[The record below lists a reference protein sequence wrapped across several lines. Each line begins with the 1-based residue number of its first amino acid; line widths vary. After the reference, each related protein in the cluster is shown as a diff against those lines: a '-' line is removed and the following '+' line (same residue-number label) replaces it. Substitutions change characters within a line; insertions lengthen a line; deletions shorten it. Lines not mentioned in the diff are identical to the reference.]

1 MAVALKELQTDGTGH
16 ELLGIGHKG
25 VERVLERA
33 VPLAVIHGGG
43 PILLELNLG
52 LEQVA
57 LNADV
62 LKRLVG
68 GDKRQGA
75 GNLIAL
81 TALEA
86 HQTILNKVETAKAVV
101 ARNLVEGDDDLGEFH
116 LLAVDGDGLA
126 GLKLNLGIRRGIGR
140 VLGILGHNPGVVER
154 LVPGILQVA
163 ALNGTTPQVVVDG
176 IGVVVGTLGNRHV
189 VGVSIGDLVGTA
201 LQIPLANWG
210 DNLKL
215 GVEGLDGSL
224 EADLVVTLAGAA
236 VGDVGRAKL
245 VSDLDKLLGEQRA
258 RQGGKQRVLVLV
270 HGVCSD
276 GLGQELIRELVAQVE
291 HLAIKNAQVERLLF
305 LGIQA
310 GLLLAHVA
318 ADANDIEILL
328 VLEPLDTYGCI
339 KTTGIC
345 ENDFFLAH
353 GCFLSPL
360 VAN

>member
-1 MAVALKELQTDGTGH
+1 M
-16 ELLGIGHKG
+16 
-25 VERVLERA
+25 
-33 VPLAVIHGGG
+33 
-43 PILLELNLG
+43 
-52 LEQVA
+52 
-57 LNADV
+57 
-62 LKRLVG
+62 G
-68 GDKRQGA
+68 GDERQGA

-81 TALEA
+81 AALEA
-86 HQTILNKVETAKAVV
+86 HQTVLNQVETAKAVV
-101 ARNLVEGDDDLGEFH
+101 ARNLVESDDDLGELH

-126 GLKLNLGIRRGIGR
+126 GLKLNLGIRRGVGR
-140 VLGILGHNPGVVER
+140 VLGILGHNPSVVER

-189 VGVSIGDLVGTA
+189 VSVSIGDLVGTA
-201 LQIPLANWG
+201 LQIPLANRG
-210 DNLKL
+210 DNLEL

-258 RQGGKQRVLVLV
+258 RKGGEQRVLVLV
-270 HGVCSD
+270 HGVCGD
-276 GLGQELIRELVAQVE
+276 GLSQELIGELVAQVE
-291 HLAIKNAQVERLLF
+291 HLAIQNAQVEGLLL
-305 LGIQA
+305 LGVQA
-310 GLLLAHVA
+310 GLLLAHIA
-318 ADANDIEILL
+318 ADANNIKILL

-360 VAN
+360 VAS

>member
-1 MAVALKELQTDGTGH
+1 M
-16 ELLGIGHKG
+16 
-25 VERVLERA
+25 
-33 VPLAVIHGGG
+33 
-43 PILLELNLG
+43 
-52 LEQVA
+52 
-57 LNADV
+57 
-62 LKRLVG
+62 G
-68 GDKRQGA
+68 GDERQGA

-81 TALEA
+81 AALKA
-86 HQTILNKVETAKAVV
+86 HQTVFDQVETAKAVV
-101 ARNLVEGDDDLGEFH
+101 ARDLVECDDDLGELH

-126 GLKLNLGIRRGIGR
+126 GLKLNLGVGRGVRR
-140 VLGILGHNPGVVER
+140 VLGVLGHNPGVVER

-189 VGVSIGDLVGTA
+189 VGVGVGDLIGTA
-201 LQIPLANWG
+201 LKIPLANRG

-215 GVEGLDGSL
+215 GVEGLDGRL
-224 EADLVVTLAGAA
+224 KTNLVVTLAGAA
-236 VGDVGRAKL
+236 VSDVGRAKL

-258 RQGGKQRVLVLV
+258 GQGGEQRILVLV
-270 HGVCSD
+270 HRVCGDS
-276 GLGQELIRELVAQVE
+276 LSQELIGELVAQIE
-291 HLAIKNAQVERLLF
+291 HLAIQNAQVEGLLL
-305 LGIQA
+305 LGVQT

-318 ADANDIEILL
+318 ADTNDIEILL

-360 VAN
+360 VAS

>member
-1 MAVALKELQTDGTGH
+1 MAVALKELQTDSAGH

-25 VERVLERA
+25 IERVFERA
-33 VPLAVIHGGG
+33 VPLAVVHGGG
-43 PILLELNLG
+43 PILLELDLG

-57 LNADV
+57 LDADV
-62 LKRLVG
+62 LERLVG
-68 GDKRQGA
+68 GDERQGA
-75 GNLIAL
+75 GNLVAL
-81 TALEA
+81 AALKT
-86 HQTILNKVETAKAVV
+86 HQAILDQIETAKAIV
-101 ARNLVEGDDDLGEFH
+101 AGDLVEGDDDLGELH

-126 GLKLNLGIRRGIGR
+126 GLKLDLGIGRGVGR
-140 VLGILGHNPGVVER
+140 VLGVLGHNPSVIER
-154 LVPGILQVA
+154 LIPRVLQVT
-163 ALNGTTPQVVVDG
+163 ALDGATPQVVVDG
-176 IGVVVGTLGNRHV
+176 IGVIVGTLGNRHV
-189 VGVSIGDLVGTA
+189 VGVGIGDLVGTA
-201 LQIPLANWG
+201 LQVPLANRG
-210 DNLKL
+210 DNFEL

-258 RQGGKQRVLVLV
+258 RQGGEQRVLVLV

-276 GLGQELIRELVAQVE
+276 GLSQELIGELVAQVE
-291 HLAIKNAQVERLLF
+291 YLAIENAQVKRLLL
-305 LGIQA
+305 LGVQA

-318 ADANDIEILL
+318 ADTNDIEILL

-360 VAN
+360 VAS

>member
-1 MAVALKELQTDGTGH
+1 M
-16 ELLGIGHKG
+16 
-25 VERVLERA
+25 
-33 VPLAVIHGGG
+33 
-43 PILLELNLG
+43 
-52 LEQVA
+52 
-57 LNADV
+57 
-62 LKRLVG
+62 G
-68 GDKRQGA
+68 GDERQGS
-75 GNLIAL
+75 GNLIAFA
-81 TALEA
+81 ALEA
-86 HQTILNKVETAKAVV
+86 HQTILDQVETAKAVV
-101 ARNLVEGDDDLGEFH
+101 AGDLVERDDDLGELH
-116 LLAVDGDGLA
+116 LLTVDGDGLA

-163 ALNGTTPQVVVDG
+163 ALNSTTPQVVVDG
-176 IGVVVGTLGNRHV
+176 VGVVVGTLGNRHV
-189 VGVSIGDLVGTA
+189 VGVGIGDLVGTA
-201 LQIPLANWG
+201 LQIPLANRG
-210 DNLKL
+210 DNLEL

-224 EADLVVTLAGAA
+224 KTNLVVTLAGAA

-245 VSDLDKLLGEQRA
+245 VSDLDELLGKQRT
-258 RQGGKQRVLVLV
+258 RQGGEQWVLVLV
-270 HGVCSD
+270 HGVGGD
-276 GLGQELIRELVAQVE
+276 GLSQELIGELVAQVE
-291 HLAIKNAQVERLLF
+291 YLAIENAQVKRLLL

-360 VAN
+360 VAS

>member
-1 MAVALKELQTDGTGH
+1 MGGDERQGSGNLVAL
-16 ELLGIGHKG
+16 
-25 VERVLERA
+25 A
-33 VPLAVIHGGG
+33 
-43 PILLELNLG
+43 
-52 LEQVA
+52 A
-57 LNADV
+57 L
-62 LKRLVG
+62 K
-68 GDKRQGA
+68 
-75 GNLIAL
+75 
-81 TALEA
+81 A
-86 HQTILNKVETAKAVV
+86 HQAILNQVETAKAIV
-101 ARNLVEGDDDLGEFH
+101 AGDLVEGDDDLGELH
-116 LLAVDGDGLA
+116 ILAVDGDGLA
-126 GLKLNLGIRRGIGR
+126 GLKLDLGIGRGVGR
-140 VLGILGHNPGVVER
+140 VLGVLGHNPSVIER
-154 LVPGILQVA
+154 LIPGILQVA

-189 VGVSIGDLVGTA
+189 VGVSIGDLIGTA
-201 LQIPLANWG
+201 LQIPLANRG

-224 EADLVVTLAGAA
+224 KTNLVVTLAGAA

-245 VSDLDKLLGEQRA
+245 VSDLDELLGEQRA
-258 RQGGKQRVLVLV
+258 GKSGEQWVLILV
-270 HGVCSD
+270 HGVCGD
-276 GLGQELIRELVAQVE
+276 GLSQELIGELVAQVE
-291 HLAIKNAQVERLLF
+291 HLAIENAQVERLLL